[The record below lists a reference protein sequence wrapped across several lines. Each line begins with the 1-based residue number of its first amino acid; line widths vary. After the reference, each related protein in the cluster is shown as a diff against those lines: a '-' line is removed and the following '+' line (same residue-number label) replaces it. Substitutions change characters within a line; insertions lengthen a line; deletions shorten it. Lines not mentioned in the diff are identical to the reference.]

1 MKITSFMKCSFL
13 LVFIALLQFT
23 ANAAGQTPV
32 SIHMKNVEIN
42 QVFATLEKES
52 GYHFLFNSRLTGIH
66 KMVDVDADNADISE
80 VLKSIF
86 TGTNLQ
92 FKMLDN
98 KLIVISS
105 GDVTDDIIVK
115 GKVTGDNNEPLSG
128 VSITVK
134 GTTTGTTTDA
144 GGLFTISVSENATLV
159 FSSVGYQSQEVAI
172 NNQTSVNVHL
182 VLSASNMDQVVVIGY
197 GTQKRVDLTG
207 AVGSVKG
214 TDLVKQPVVTLTQA
228 MQGQLAGVQVISSGQ
243 PGSAPQVRIRGTG
256 SILAGA
262 EPLYVVDGIITD
274 DITNINTADIQTV
287 DVLKD
292 ASSTAI
298 YGARAANGVVLITT
312 RQGTGKMKLNY
323 SVNVGFN
330 QAANLV
336 KMANSTQYLAY
347 EQAALG
353 PPLTAT
359 GYSTDW
365 YSQILRTGFYQNHNL
380 SMSGG
385 SDKNKY
391 LLSVGYTTDEGI
403 VIVNNYTRLTAR
415 FNNEFTVNEYL
426 KLGILAS
433 YSHSVSQNVPLGS
446 IFPDAYRAAPV
457 VPGMLDGKYGNTS
470 KFQNVGNPILDAH
483 GTDDQ
488 SIDNRIQGAAYI
500 EITPFKG
507 LTFKST
513 FGDEVDF
520 YNDRQYTYQLPND
533 TTVFTENGG
542 SQGPSQSVLALT
554 STTYYHWTWDNTLT
568 YKKSIDKSNFTIL
581 VGTTAEKYQKNGF
594 TGERK
599 NVPPNPNLWYLQNGD
614 ENLQFNG
621 SAGIP
626 DEYTRNSYL
635 GRIFYSYDNKY
646 LLTATFRADGSSVFP
661 IQNQWGYFPSISAGW
676 LINREDFMEKQ
687 DLFQTLKLRAGW
699 GRVGNS
705 NIPSDASSLTLL
717 ANQPY
722 FFGSTVTSGS
732 FVPQIK
738 DPNIKWESS
747 DETDIGLD
755 FGLLKNKLTGTI
767 DVYDKKTNNAL
778 ILVRVPATFGSQ
790 PNSNSSITPGY
801 VLTNAAEIENKGL
814 EFSINWAEKVNDKIS
829 YHVGANVTFN
839 KNNVIGLNGG
849 APYFDGDINGYF
861 TTETTNGHPIGSF
874 FVRKMIGVFQNQAEI
889 DAYTDPKTG
898 KELQPDAQPGDLK
911 YQFTNGVI
919 DTTFAGAYQP
929 VAYFGINGGINYGNF
944 DFSIDLY
951 GNVGNKV
958 YNGKKQNRTVFT
970 DNIEEATATKRW
982 TNTNPSQTE
991 PRANG
996 GNLPASTYFVESGDF
1011 LRINNM
1017 VLGYN
1022 FPARSL
1028 GSQKVISNLR
1038 IYLSAQNPLT
1048 LKKYSGFT
1056 PELPGSS
1063 PTNAGIELGTY
1074 PSVKTYT
1081 LGINVGF

>member
-13 LVFIALLQFT
+13 LVFVALLRFT

-52 GYHFLFNSRLTGIH
+52 GYHFLFNSRLPDLN
-66 KMVDVDADNADISE
+66 KLVNVDVDNADIGE
-80 VLKSIF
+80 VLKNIF

-92 FKMLDN
+92 YKMLDN

-105 GDVTDDIIVK
+105 SDFVDDFVVK

-134 GTTTGTTTDA
+134 GTTAGTTTDA
-144 GGLFTISVSENATLV
+144 GGLFTLSVSENATLV
-159 FSSVGYQSQEVAI
+159 FTSVGYQPQEVAV
-172 NNQTSVNVHL
+172 NNQTSVNVRL

-433 YSHSVSQNVPLGS
+433 YSHSVTQNVPLGS

-457 VPGMLDGKYGNTS
+457 VPGLLNGKYGNTS

-500 EITPFKG
+500 DITPLKG
-507 LTFKST
+507 LTFRST

-568 YKKSIDKSNFTIL
+568 YKKSIDKSNLTIL
-581 VGTTAEKYQKNGF
+581 VG
-594 TGERK
+594 
-599 NVPPNPNLWYLQNGD
+599 
-614 ENLQFNG
+614 
-621 SAGIP
+621 
-626 DEYTRNSYL
+626 
-635 GRIFYSYDNKY
+635 
-646 LLTATFRADGSSVFP
+646 
-661 IQNQWGYFPSISAGW
+661 
-676 LINREDFMEKQ
+676 
-687 DLFQTLKLRAGW
+687 
-699 GRVGNS
+699 
-705 NIPSDASSLTLL
+705 
-717 ANQPY
+717 
-722 FFGSTVTSGS
+722 
-732 FVPQIK
+732 
-738 DPNIKWESS
+738 
-747 DETDIGLD
+747 
-755 FGLLKNKLTGTI
+755 
-767 DVYDKKTNNAL
+767 
-778 ILVRVPATFGSQ
+778 
-790 PNSNSSITPGY
+790 
-801 VLTNAAEIENKGL
+801 
-814 EFSINWAEKVNDKIS
+814 
-829 YHVGANVTFN
+829 
-839 KNNVIGLNGG
+839 
-849 APYFDGDINGYF
+849 
-861 TTETTNGHPIGSF
+861 
-874 FVRKMIGVFQNQAEI
+874 
-889 DAYTDPKTG
+889 
-898 KELQPDAQPGDLK
+898 
-911 YQFTNGVI
+911 
-919 DTTFAGAYQP
+919 
-929 VAYFGINGGINYGNF
+929 
-944 DFSIDLY
+944 
-951 GNVGNKV
+951 
-958 YNGKKQNRTVFT
+958 
-970 DNIEEATATKRW
+970 
-982 TNTNPSQTE
+982 
-991 PRANG
+991 
-996 GNLPASTYFVESGDF
+996 
-1011 LRINNM
+1011 
-1017 VLGYN
+1017 
-1022 FPARSL
+1022 
-1028 GSQKVISNLR
+1028 
-1038 IYLSAQNPLT
+1038 
-1048 LKKYSGFT
+1048 
-1056 PELPGSS
+1056 
-1063 PTNAGIELGTY
+1063 
-1074 PSVKTYT
+1074 
-1081 LGINVGF
+1081 